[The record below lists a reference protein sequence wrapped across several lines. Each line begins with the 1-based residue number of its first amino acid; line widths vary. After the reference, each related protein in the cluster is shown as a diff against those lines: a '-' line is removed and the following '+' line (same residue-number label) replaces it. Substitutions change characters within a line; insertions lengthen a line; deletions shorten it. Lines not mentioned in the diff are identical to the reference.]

1 MCPRPGPGVA
11 SPPPPEDP
19 EDWDE
24 EVRGG
29 PKDSLSSNTE
39 LGRAVRGA
47 CDELEN
53 LAALDRSNMQKAAEL
68 LEGFGIKMKA
78 PPTGEAEDA
87 PEYFFHDDE
96 EGEDAG
102 DA

>member
-1 MCPRPGPGVA
+1 MDLVA
-11 SPPPPEDP
+11 EGGAVEEP
-19 EDWDE
+19 EDWDV

-53 LAALDRSNMQKAAEL
+53 LASLDRANMQQAVEL
-68 LEGFGIKMKA
+68 LEGFGIKMKG
-78 PPTGEAEDA
+78 PPPAEPGEEDGSESEYFYPDEAEGG
-87 PEYFFHDDE
+87 E
-96 EGEDAG
+96 EGG
-102 DA
+102 

>member
-1 MCPRPGPGVA
+1 MRPRPGPGVA
-11 SPPPPEDP
+11 PPPPPP

-53 LAALDRSNMQKAAEL
+53 LAALDRSNMQKAAEV

-78 PPTGEAEDA
+78 PPAVEAEDA
-87 PEYFFHDDE
+87 PEYFFQDDE
-96 EGEDAG
+96 DGEDA
-102 DA
+102 DEA